1 MSRPVFGIHLPSSSA
16 TSFPEIVSY
25 ARGCEDL
32 GFGSVWVAD
41 HVLSGASGGLYEPLT
56 TLAAL
61 SSVTEKIR
69 LGTSVLIAALRN
81 PVLLADITATIQETS
96 GGRLMLGVG
105 GRLGSKRIRKLGS
118 TIQPKRYLN

>member
-1 MSRPVFGIHLPSSSA
+1 
-16 TSFPEIVSY
+16 
-25 ARGCEDL
+25 
-32 GFGSVWVAD
+32 
-41 HVLSGASGGLYEPLT
+41 
-56 TLAAL
+56 LAAL